1 MRSAISFR
9 SLFGRLFHTRKPTT
23 TDDADIWTLTDA
35 ERDYSDGTFLNS
47 VEQLTEEDVPLSPA
61 AVKKKAFRRGMGT
74 AFCVLRLRRRVLRE
88 LLYAH

>member
-23 TDDADIWTLTDA
+23 TDDADVWTLTDA

-61 AVKKKAFRRGMGT
+61 AVKKSVPARNGYGFLCFTPPPPRF
-74 AFCVLRLRRRVLRE
+74 A
-88 LLYAH
+88 